1 MLIKGNG
8 LIISLPAR
16 ELTGLRPSGSV
27 FEEGELR
34 KAALSDELTSALAAI
49 KQFCA
54 LNRLSTR
61 FLARPEIFTH
71 GEPLAWLHARLG
83 GIKDHLCLSDGYAVR
98 PIPSMRNHLFLY
110 RQASHESALALQ
122 ELNHRAPELLGS
134 MTSQVNT
141 AMVFGQGA
149 QANSPP
155 SVLLQ
160 TARRQPKAGT
170 SAQYYSFAANP
181 SIETSVTRTL
191 ATPVSPV
198 TALRNLRQLTYAPI
212 TSSACHDPAFARIV
226 ADLLSACLTDA
237 SRGCVIQ
244 LPDLKRASG
253 TDPPNLKALV
263 QTLQSAKPPRSKSPG
278 AKTRATA
285 KHRPVMLL
293 TDADWIGQPP
303 AALPCPVALALHS
316 SYGFWK
322 HPREHYSHF
331 HDITVYDARASSSHD
346 ASCSHAGSGNPK
358 APMSHESA
366 LRKLLGQAFA
376 RKPKLQFLQSPHQ
389 DQSTKP
395 RQKIRRR
402 PHTTAPSSVATAG

>member
-1 MLIKGNG
+1 MFIQGNG
-8 LIISLPAR
+8 LIVSLPAR
-16 ELTGLRPSGSV
+16 ELTDFRPSGSL

-34 KAALSDELTSALAAI
+34 KAALSEELTSALAAI

-54 LNRLSTR
+54 LNRLMVR

-71 GEPLAWLHARLG
+71 GEPLAWLRARLG

-98 PIPSMRNHLFLY
+98 PIPSMRNHLLLY
-110 RQASHESALALQ
+110 RQASHESTLALSKL
-122 ELNHRAPELLGS
+122 EYRVPELLGS

-149 QANSPP
+149 QASSPP

-160 TARRQPKAGT
+160 MGRQQSKTGT
-170 SAQYYSFAANP
+170 SARYYSFAGTP
-181 SIETSVTRTL
+181 GIEASVSKTL

-198 TALRNLRQLTYAPI
+198 TVLRNLRQITYVPM

-226 ADLLSACLTDA
+226 AELLLACLTDA
-237 SRGCVIQ
+237 FSGCVIQ

-253 TDPPNLKALV
+253 TDSPALKALV
-263 QTLQSAKPPRSKSPG
+263 HTLQSAEPPGSKLPG
-278 AKTRATA
+278 AKTRVTA
-285 KHRPVMLL
+285 KHRPVILL

-303 AALPCPVALALHS
+303 AALRCSVALALHS

-331 HDITVYDARASSSHD
+331 RKITVYDAQVLSSH
-346 ASCSHAGSGNPK
+346 
-358 APMSHESA
+358 ETA
-366 LRKLLGQAFA
+366 LRKLLASAFD
-376 RKPKLQFLQSPHQ
+376 RKPKLQFLRSPPENQ
-389 DQSTKP
+389 PTKP
-395 RQKIRRR
+395 GQTIRRG
-402 PHTTAPSSVATAG
+402 PPTTAASSVAAAG